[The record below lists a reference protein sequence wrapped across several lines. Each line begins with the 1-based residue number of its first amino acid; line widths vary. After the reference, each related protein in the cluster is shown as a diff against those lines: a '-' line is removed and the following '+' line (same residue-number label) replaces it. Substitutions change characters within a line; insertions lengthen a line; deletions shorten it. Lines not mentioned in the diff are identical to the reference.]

1 MAPTP
6 TTTERRT
13 MTDKNIVEQAIDK
26 ALLDATEKDLTAE
39 QIDLLEKKVKVIRRL
54 ASPEK

>member
-13 MTDKNIVEQAIDK
+13 LIDTNNVEQAIDT

>member
-1 MAPTP
+1 
-6 TTTERRT
+6 
-13 MTDKNIVEQAIDK
+13 MTDKNNVEQAIDK

-39 QIDLLEKKVKVIRRL
+39 QIDLLERKVKVIRRL